1 MQLFTHSFTPSVT
14 HSSHSAHTSPSGT
27 ERESAFPFLT
37 PITHEV
43 LIPYDGCQSP
53 AVYISSSL
61 LQPLIFLSALPCDYS
76 YYFFILFFLRAKRKR
91 VIVFLD
97 EWMVGQM
104 DERMD
109 GHNLIDRQH
118 DITAPPKSQGSVL
131 ALTVRDVKGKPM
143 EEEKQEV
150 MCNSLYS
157 YSVKTQTTT
166 EGKQIPSALYNIIKL
181 VWVIFVSHRLYWWTK
196 TTWTKFG
203 LCSNEGTVTMRPV
216 HDWEVMCLCVW
227 DAAAGS
233 NLVVSGC

>member
-118 DITAPPKSQGSVL
+118 DITAPPESQGSVL

-166 EGKQIPSALYNIIKL
+166 CC
-181 VWVIFVSHRLYWWTK
+181 FYWWTK